1 MRTRK
6 SFMTPFVLVAATAG
20 AGVTGASGCKPP
32 THENPPGPQGN
43 PPAPATMTI
52 AECKTVQSG
61 AKCTYEYGE
70 CSIGPDNTDC
80 GLQGYD
86 CKETAPG
93 RFRWTEV
100 KFSSCTER
108 VAEPTASNE

>member
-1 MRTRK
+1 
-6 SFMTPFVLVAATAG
+6 MTPFVLVAATAG
-20 AGVTGASGCKPP
+20 ATACKPS
-32 THENPPGPQGN
+32 HENPPGPAGN
-43 PPAPATMTI
+43 PPAPKTMTI
-52 AECKTVQSG
+52 AECKIVEPGT
-61 AKCTYEYGE
+61 ACAYEYGE

-93 RFRWTEV
+93 VFRWTEV

-108 VAEPTASNE
+108 VAMPND